1 MVKNNLIF
9 SFLGVVILGVI
20 IGLAIGRHQSSDEI
34 AIQLAENKRLRKENS
49 KKEVALWELRRGLAH
64 ERKNF
69 LSEINKSVHRYDSLE
84 TVSRSRQVK
93 LLLEIRR
100 LKNSTVKEL
109 EDEAERIYLSAN
121 TIQ

>member
-1 MVKNNLIF
+1 MIF
-9 SFLGVVILGVI
+9 NFLGVVILGII
-20 IGLAIGRHQSSDEI
+20 IGLVIGRHQSSEEI
-34 AIQLAENKRLRKENS
+34 ALHLRENEILRKENS
-49 KKEVALWELRRGLAH
+49 KKEVELWNLRRGLTH

-69 LSEINKSVHRYDSLE
+69 LSEINKSIHRYDSLE
-84 TVSRSRQVK
+84 AVSRSRHAK

-109 EDEAERIYLSAN
+109 EDEAERIYLSAD